1 MKQVLVSVKS
11 IQRDRD
17 GEDTVVELISS
28 GRYYERQGVKYIIY
42 NESEVTGLEGVK
54 TTIKVYPNSVV
65 LLRTGD
71 VNMRHQYVL
80 NEKHESVYQT
90 PYGQLY
96 MAVYTHEFNVS
107 IQDGVGSV
115 HLGYDISVDGE
126 WQFYN
131 QLTITLREDTENGY
145 ERNSKG
151 RD

>member
-90 PYGQLY
+90 PYGQLH

-107 IQDGVGSV
+107 IQDGIGSV

-151 RD
+151 RN

>member
-90 PYGQLY
+90 PYGQLH

-107 IQDGVGSV
+107 IQDGIGNV

>member
-90 PYGQLY
+90 PYGQLH

-107 IQDGVGSV
+107 VQDGIGSV

>member
-90 PYGQLY
+90 PYGQLH

-107 IQDGVGSV
+107 IQDGIGSV

>member
-1 MKQVLVSVKS
+1 
-11 IQRDRD
+11 
-17 GEDTVVELISS
+17 
-28 GRYYERQGVKYIIY
+28 
-42 NESEVTGLEGVK
+42 
-54 TTIKVYPNSVV
+54 
-65 LLRTGD
+65 
-71 VNMRHQYVL
+71 MRPQYVL

-90 PYGQLY
+90 PYGQLH

-107 IQDGVGSV
+107 IQDGIGSV

>member
-90 PYGQLY
+90 PYGQLH

-107 IQDGVGSV
+107 IQDGIGSV

-151 RD
+151 SD

>member
-28 GRYYERQGVKYIIY
+28 GRYYERQGIKYIIY

-90 PYGQLY
+90 PYGQLH

-107 IQDGVGSV
+107 IQDGIGSV

>member
-90 PYGQLY
+90 PYGQLH

-107 IQDGVGSV
+107 IQDGIGSV
-115 HLGYDISVDGE
+115 HLGYDVSVDGE

>member
-17 GEDTVVELISS
+17 GKDTVVELISS

-90 PYGQLY
+90 PYGQLH

-107 IQDGVGSV
+107 IQDGIGSV

-151 RD
+151 SD